1 MGLVLEEAC
10 DEERRG
16 ERCPIIR
23 IIDDSFPAYD
33 RERLI
38 GRNGVKSLARRA
50 AARRFVIVDRRRI
63 DRSSRR
69 HASFHPLP
77 RARARFR
84 GGKILGH
91 PSLLRLFFAGGVIRA
106 SGFVTFGSRRT
117 AFPSAGKAAEF
128 TIMVCIRDGG

>member
-1 MGLVLEEAC
+1 MGLVLEERG

-16 ERCPIIR
+16 EWCPIIR

-63 DRSSRR
+63 DRFSRD
-69 HASFHPLP
+69 ATLP
-77 RARARFR
+77 SILSRARARAFE
-84 GGKILGH
+84 GEKYSATP
-91 PSLLRLFFAGGVIRA
+91 PSFDYFSRAG
-106 SGFVTFGSRRT
+106 
-117 AFPSAGKAAEF
+117 
-128 TIMVCIRDGG
+128 